1 MSNNTN
7 KKTSFAAAFKNNL
20 RAWKILFKP
29 CKGIFVSIFL
39 SALTA
44 AASPLVT
51 IWFSAQLLNELAG
64 SRNPAALRNWV
75 LLTLGA
81 TAGIMLLNAI
91 LQHWREAEESTFYA
105 KMQSVFGKKR
115 LDMDFPN
122 ADSQRVY
129 ELQSQIWQSQNFT
142 GYGLRQSI
150 EIFRSGCNALFQII
164 GGIGLSLGL
173 FFAKIPQ
180 ASGLGFLNSPLF
192 TVGFIALL
200 FAAALAAPVCATKG
214 NSYWERNDE
223 QGTFGNRVF
232 GYFSS
237 ASSNRARMAD
247 MRFYKQQA
255 IAEYYLEKNDT
266 FGMKSTFAQY
276 AKGPMGLL
284 IALSSCVSAF
294 LTGLIY
300 LLVCIKAWAGAFGL
314 GTATQYIGSVTS
326 FFGGFSELMKCIG
339 VMRINSSFLDTVF
352 ELLDT
357 PNTMYQGSLTTEK
370 RSDIQ
375 YDVEFRDVS
384 FKYPGSEAYAL
395 RHVNMKF
402 KVGSRLAVVGMNG
415 SGKTTFIKLLCRLY
429 DPTEG
434 EILLNGINIRK
445 YRYDDYMKIFSVV
458 FQDFQLLAL
467 PLGQNVAASQTYDAA
482 RVLDCLNKAGFGE
495 KLAKMPHG
503 LDTYLYKSVDTEG
516 VDVSGGEAQ
525 KIAIARALYKDSPF
539 IILDEPTAALDPIAE
554 AEIYSKF
561 DEIAGDKTAVYI
573 SHRLSSCKF
582 CDEIAVFDSGSVI
595 QQGTHSDLLADE
607 SGKYFELWNAQAQYY
622 KKDTVQPA

>member
-1 MSNNTN
+1 
-7 KKTSFAAAFKNNL
+7 
-20 RAWKILFKP
+20 
-29 CKGIFVSIFL
+29 
-39 SALTA
+39 
-44 AASPLVT
+44 
-51 IWFSAQLLNELAG
+51 
-64 SRNPAALRNWV
+64 
-75 LLTLGA
+75 
-81 TAGIMLLNAI
+81 
-91 LQHWREAEESTFYA
+91 
-105 KMQSVFGKKR
+105 
-115 LDMDFPN
+115 
-122 ADSQRVY
+122 
-129 ELQSQIWQSQNFT
+129 
-142 GYGLRQSI
+142 
-150 EIFRSGCNALFQII
+150 
-164 GGIGLSLGL
+164 
-173 FFAKIPQ
+173 
-180 ASGLGFLNSPLF
+180 
-192 TVGFIALL
+192 
-200 FAAALAAPVCATKG
+200 
-214 NSYWERNDE
+214 
-223 QGTFGNRVF
+223 
-232 GYFSS
+232 
-237 ASSNRARMAD
+237 
-247 MRFYKQQA
+247 
-255 IAEYYLEKNDT
+255 
-266 FGMKSTFAQY
+266 
-276 AKGPMGLL
+276 
-284 IALSSCVSAF
+284 
-294 LTGLIY
+294 
-300 LLVCIKAWAGAFGL
+300 
-314 GTATQYIGSVTS
+314 
-326 FFGGFSELMKCIG
+326 MKCIG

-352 ELLDT
+352 DLLDT

-375 YDVEFRDVS
+375 YYVEFRDVS

>member
-29 CKGIFVSIFL
+29 CKGAFVSIFL

-51 IWFSAQLLNELAG
+51 IWFSAQLLNELAS

-150 EIFRSGCNALFQII
+150 EIFRSGCNALFQIL

-255 IAEYYLEKNDT
+255 IAEYYLEKNNT
-266 FGMKSTFAQY
+266 FSMKSTFAQY

-434 EILLNGINIRK
+434 EILLNGIDIRK

-607 SGKYFELWNAQAQYY
+607 RGKYFELWNAQAQYY